1 MWSTFKSSRIDL
13 SKLGHQKHR
22 VLPYKPKMPAVKPY
36 SPLAEA
42 LKQNNLMTSSQLQ
55 KQQAQRP
62 PPRISNNN
70 FPENRLQL
78 DRHHLAVAQA
88 RPNPANAFR

>member
-1 MWSTFKSSRIDL
+1 M
-13 SKLGHQKHR
+13 
-22 VLPYKPKMPAVKPY
+22 YKNLQNYRAKPALLQAVHITDKY
-36 SPLAEA
+36 RRQNPLTQA
-42 LKQNNLMTSSQLQ
+42 LKQNNLMTTSQLQ